1 MQFSKLSTIAL
12 LALVQKVIADSQT
25 FGIISIH
32 SGSALQ
38 YASLYAKDG
47 TLVLGSYKDPFTMV
61 VTDDSKLKL
70 SDNTFAVVQSD
81 GTIKEGSESDATK
94 GFAITQGRLTLD
106 GSSGFY
112 GIEGQGA
119 YTLSTKTSDGATG
132 VALRTVDTTSP
143 TGAVVPDF
151 EGSSDSSAATS
162 SAVTSSAA
170 TSSSAAA
177 ASSAVGGAASQI
189 NDGQVQAAT
198 ATKAAVSQIGDGQIQ
213 ATTATKAAV
222 SQIGDGQIQAT
233 TATKAA
239 VSQIAD
245 GQIQATTATTKAAVS
260 QIGDGQIQATAS
272 VTVQS
277 ENNAVKNVGGLGAG
291 ILAAAALLL

>member
-1 MQFSKLSTIAL
+1 
-12 LALVQKVIADSQT
+12 LALVQKVLADSQS

-38 YASLYAKDG
+38 YASLFSKDG
-47 TLVLGSYKDPFTMV
+47 TLVLGSNQGQFTMI

-70 SDNTFAVVQSD
+70 SDNTFAVVQTD
-81 GTIKEGSESDATK
+81 GTIKEGSESDATT

-112 GIEGQGA
+112 GIEGTGS
-119 YTLSTKTSDGATG
+119 YTLSTKSADGATG

-143 TGAVVPDF
+143 TGAVVSDF
-151 EGSSDSSAATS
+151 AGSSSGSTPSTSAPAPVSSTSVAVVASSSVAAAT
-162 SAVTSSAA
+162 T
-170 TSSSAAA
+170 
-177 ASSAVGGAASQI
+177 
-189 NDGQVQAAT
+189 
-198 ATKAAVSQIGDGQIQ
+198 TKAAAVSQIGDGQIQ
-213 ATTATKAAV
+213 ATTATKEAV

-233 TATKAA
+233 TATTKA
-239 VSQIAD
+239 
-245 GQIQATTATTKAAVS
+245 AAVS

-277 ENNAVKNVGGLGAG
+277 ENNGVKNIGGLSAG
-291 ILAAAALLL
+291 ILAAVALLL